1 MTATPNRK
9 FESTALK
16 QYWTVGQGGFVKIRW
31 NTPGD
36 FTRCVRHLRKYI
48 AQPEGYCAML
58 HREMTGVWPGDKKNI
73 GKKG

>member
-1 MTATPNRK
+1 MADVNG
-9 FESTALK
+9 SQLK
-16 QYWTVGQGGFVKIRW
+16 RYWSIGEGGAKIRW

-48 AQPEGYCAML
+48 KDPEGYCAEL
-58 HREMTGVWPGDKKNI
+58 HKRMTGVWPGDKRNV